1 MRDIRSSE
9 EQSNGYMPTPANEF
23 DHREERPTFHKLS
36 DSYSDSQRSKQ
47 SHQNQRNRG
56 RVPPKEK
63 SEESESMSGDSKGY
77 RRKTAMGCTDYKTKN
92 VIHLAFGFICV
103 FFAFNSQGFIE
114 PTVISNAAVEGQI
127 DPNAGYYSLAIIYG
141 FSMAANLMVAP
152 AVDWLGAKWSMVL
165 GGATYTLFQMGML
178 FLNGPYLYFSSALL
192 GVGSAFIWTG
202 QGKYLTM
209 NSTKRTAA
217 RNSGIL
223 WGLLQTSLLGGG
235 IFLFGIFS
243 GFDSGQI
250 STKTRRIIYGVFTA
264 VSLIGNCLHLLL
276 PTKGLIEEQH
286 DEDEKISQWKMLL
299 SAFRLF
305 LTLNMMLL
313 SITFAYSGLELSYW
327 SSVYSTAISYTKQFS
342 YNTHKL
348 IALNA
353 ICQGVGQIIGGACF
367 GIMGD
372 KFRRYG
378 RIPIISIGFVT
389 HIVCFAL
396 SFIIFPSSANI
407 QETMAEAIIHPSIPL
422 ALIVG
427 ALLGFGDAC
436 WNTQM
441 YSILVDMYHD
451 QSAQAFS
458 IMKFFQAAFA
468 CASFFYTPSIE
479 LPWILLILTIFCISA
494 TGTFFYVE
502 RVAQRLAVEKS
513 ETSAELTTAKG
524 KNMETMESRTENIE
538 SCDSSST

>member
-1 MRDIRSSE
+1 
-9 EQSNGYMPTPANEF
+9 
-23 DHREERPTFHKLS
+23 
-36 DSYSDSQRSKQ
+36 
-47 SHQNQRNRG
+47 
-56 RVPPKEK
+56 
-63 SEESESMSGDSKGY
+63 
-77 RRKTAMGCTDYKTKN
+77 MGCTDYKTKN

-114 PTVISNAAVEGQI
+114 PTVISNAAVEGKI

-458 IMKFFQAAFA
+458 IMKFFQVLLACLLFAFPMCHYRTVHKLFELAVTLLAYFVDRITLKATNSKNQCYCSAAFA

-538 SCDSSST
+538 NCDSSST